1 MFLSLENLTYIVR
14 TLLPILVEL
23 INLVN
28 SESQTTLLRWLT
40 LLLGSQTV
48 ILTVLL
54 IWSYFF

>member
-14 TLLPILVEL
+14 TPLPILVEL

-54 IWSYFF
+54 IWIYFF

>member
-54 IWSYFF
+54 IWIYFF